1 MQTLFLKQ
9 PITLQKELILY
20 HEELDSLE
28 DFRLISVF
36 KISIWNIRNLIKY
49 QKIEITN
56 DFFKNLFKKNLIKYS
71 C

>member
-1 MQTLFLKQ
+1 MFLKQ

-49 QKIEITN
+49 QKIEISN